1 MKQELKIYFDEYIK
15 DKENIKKKY
24 ETEIKLR
31 KYKYERIINQIRNK
45 YKLKNEMDIII
56 CQNEIEKLNDEYIK
70 IIQKFGYNKRIEN
83 LTNMKRLKQII
94 YNTYKIYNNN
104 YFN

>member
-1 MKQELKIYFDEYIK
+1 M
-15 DKENIKKKY
+15 N
-24 ETEIKLR
+24 
-31 KYKYERIINQIRNK
+31 
-45 YKLKNEMDIII
+45 III

-94 YNTYKIYNNN
+94 YNTYNIYNNN